1 VPHVLFRLRGLE
13 INSFPAFLFLGVTFG
28 VLAGTKAGTEWGLDP
43 TRLYVATVI
52 LVIPALA
59 GSRLLY
65 VLTHWSFFRERPSE
79 IWARGS
85 GGGMLYG
92 GFLLALVSSWPLL
105 RILDLPLG
113 EFWDAGMV
121 ALLTG
126 MAFTRIGCTL
136 HGCCAG
142 RCTTGWLA
150 LDLTN
155 DRGVRCRRFPLQLM
169 EAGLAVSLVIVA
181 IAWENRPFG
190 GSFFLAALIAYATA
204 RLPLGAIRETSDSVR
219 GINISH
225 AISIMIIAASLMATA
240 MML

>member
-1 VPHVLFRLRGLE
+1 MRHVLFRLRGVA
-13 INSFPAFLFLGVTFG
+13 IHSYPAFLFLGVTFG
-28 VLAGTKAGTEWGLDP
+28 VLAGTRAGTDWGLDP

-65 VLTHWSFFRERPSE
+65 VLTHWSFFRQRPSQ
-79 IWARGS
+79 IWAREN

-105 RILDLPLG
+105 RLLELPLG

-121 ALLTG
+121 ALLVG
-126 MAFTRIGCTL
+126 MVFTRIGCTL

-150 LDLTN
+150 LDLRN
-155 DRGVRCRRFPLQLM
+155 DRGERCRRFPSQLL
-169 EAGLAVSLVIVA
+169 EAALAVSLIVVA
-181 IAWENRPFG
+181 IAWDDRPFG

-204 RLPLGAIRETSDSVR
+204 RLPLAALRETSDKIR
-219 GINISH
+219 GVNVTQ
-225 AISIMIIAASLMATA
+225 AISVLLIATSVLAMAV
-240 MML
+240 MR